1 MTFLG
6 PFSQLTAVT
15 VLKPRRAISADLRL
29 PRGFAMASEDAEE
42 ETALVWF
49 PINQSGLDHVEESEA
64 DRQDG
69 TVPQRRK
76 HFLGPREQTMLQEAR
91 SRFWS
96 QHLKLNDQLIDLQRE
111 YEKKTSKDR
120 GGPKRQSQPAEQR
133 AEKAHEEEVP
143 AGPKSSPKVYF
154 VPVIPCNGEN
164 GLLVMPNFDLSILKA
179 RSAEFERSDAG
190 SLEQREEGPDVF
202 APPRVR
208 ISPLESHIPEGEDPA
223 RASGADS
230 FSAPG
235 CPGSSRDHEV
245 AQSQGNSRD
254 HEFAQGQGSLRDHEF
269 VPSRGRSP
277 PPPPPLPNAPM
288 SKFSVSEV
296 FAMKRGPPVPAASS
310 SHGPRSSVPWGD
322 KVDPLPHSTAVGPA
336 PPARTHTVHLAEA
349 KWSGGP
355 QLPIQTIGFHP
366 ELECIGSSFGEGEL
380 APLALGGGDSAPAM
394 PNTGTMLAAPNDA
407 FRS

>member
-1 MTFLG
+1 
-6 PFSQLTAVT
+6 
-15 VLKPRRAISADLRL
+15 
-29 PRGFAMASEDAEE
+29 MASEDAEE

-202 APPRVR
+202 APLRVR

-310 SHGPRSSVPWGD
+310 SVPWGD